1 MKQIVQILRPH
12 LMSGLLSIYD
22 EAMEICTRNNEE
34 DLTLLTFQELLSQV
48 PKWSQVLVDQEA
60 QNIVRESDC
69 DYIEDLLTATFV
81 CHTKILTSV
90 RVAHDNRKRQI
101 NLKIPSVERFIHH
114 TYIEIAREFWKH
126 PYLVKKDDVSK
137 LQYQK
142 NLRDVEGIITACIE
156 NTVRKLLPVKNILK
170 EYLADDEDDEDDEDA
185 SNTSSNSSSQAGGG
199 TTSSNVK
206 ESASP
211 KAPKN
216 EESSTTLK
224 NRPGDDKKEA
234 TSTDEEKDKAAGGKR
249 EVASADVTT
258 TTAESAKKAEKTN
271 AKSPSDYEELNRILK
286 VEKEVADRAQI
297 KEVSIDTDK
306 KIAIAT
312 TGASGAPGTSG
323 GGGATPAESATK
335 SSNSSSSNSSSSNS
349 SSITDLLGSSSK
361 PASTGITD
369 LLGSS
374 SKPASTGITD
384 LLGSSSKPASTGITD
399 LLGSSSKTD
408 STNSATVLGGGGGG
422 LTDLLG
428 SGGSSGSKST
438 ASASSEIALDSLGEI
453 EQVNVDFGMSGASS
467 APRASAAPSTNVK
480 RDVLTEFDRIANS
493 TSDKNAGGSTPTNA
507 NSTTDSKPASSYSFF

>member
-1 MKQIVQILRPH
+1 MSDFSVNVLVDAKEEYMKQIVQILRPH

-374 SKPASTGITD
+374 SK
-384 LLGSSSKPASTGITD
+384 
-399 LLGSSSKTD
+399 TD